1 MCNNS
6 FEIKSGSDN
15 AIFLCFGNCIVDSY
29 VIFFFCELYFLI

>member
-15 AIFLCFGNCIVDSY
+15 AIFCVLAIVLWIVMLY
-29 VIFFFCELYFLI
+29 FFCELYFLI